1 MKMCQL
7 EFYWFYFDPYMK
19 FDDLIVYELNALES
33 LMTSKNLPM
42 NWCIDLNGE
51 ELDCPIIELDGSKF
65 AINQCCFIIGYLK
78 LVLKPN
84 FPLVMARVKPR
95 CEKSTKALMDELQG
109 EFLNHE
115 LMSTLGVIYPNFCVQ
130 NLDNVGDVFPPMLD
144 FYQGCLL

>member
-1 MKMCQL
+1 ML
-7 EFYWFYFDPYMK
+7 R
-19 FDDLIVYELNALES
+19 
-33 LMTSKNLPM
+33 
-42 NWCIDLNGE
+42 
-51 ELDCPIIELDGSKF
+51 
-65 AINQCCFIIGYLK
+65 
-78 LVLKPN
+78 PN